1 MPSAHLHTLVMS
13 AAVLLVLIA
22 AGSWEIGRPNS
33 GSGFGSGDSV
43 ASRASPPS
51 AAEPPDPHPLV
62 AVLPTETADCLTMH
76 YEADLSAGVRRL
88 RMQTVRAP
96 VTDDAIELLLRY
108 SLQVRVRGGL
118 PPPRSPPAA
127 SVLFTLGNCPR
138 LFWRHPSAPV
148 INRHPS
154 SPGRRAPA
162 TSHSASSGTFA
173 SAGCPAPDTSGGVYG
188 GAQPTSARWTTE

>member
-1 MPSAHLHTLVMS
+1 MPSAHLHTLLMS

-33 GSGFGSGDSV
+33 GSGSGSGDSV
-43 ASRASPPS
+43 SSRASPPS

-76 YEADLSAGVRRL
+76 YEADMSAGVRRL

-96 VTDDAIELLLRY
+96 VTDDAIDLLLRY
-108 SLQVRVRGGL
+108 SLQVRVRGG
-118 PPPRSPPAA
+118 PPPAA
-127 SVLFTLGNCPR
+127 SVLFTLGICPR

-162 TSHSASSGTFA
+162 ASPSASSGTFA
-173 SAGCPAPDTSGGVYG
+173 NAGCQAPDTSGGAYDG
-188 GAQPTSARWTTE
+188 DQPTSARWTTE